1 MDTHTQIPIS
11 WRRFYHSL
19 LLQQSTFMWNL
30 ENLFTR
36 SKKKETSFITN
47 IFNFTHY
54 LKSSSIFFLY
64 VTAFTHGI
72 VPFWKLRQDI
82 HSTVKILKIVYWFI
96 LFFLLI
102 HKIIDDHWDIM
113 RNMYLIFIL
122 KWIISQKEAFIIFHT
137 MYYILNI

>member
-54 LKSSSIFFLY
+54 LKSSSIFFFICNCIY
-64 VTAFTHGI
+64 SWHCAFL
-72 VPFWKLRQDI
+72 KA
-82 HSTVKILKIVYWFI
+82 STGYSLNCKNIKNCLLIYP
-96 LFFLLI
+96 FFLLI
-102 HKIIDDHWDIM
+102 HKIIDDHWVIM